1 MGGKTAANGFDGM
14 TRTVREEARP
24 EKVWCGGDV
33 VWCGLVLPW
42 QPSPFVDFTCRN
54 HFRDI
59 RSRTRSP
66 RNFPQENHILPQTPS
81 TNPKTLPNTSSSGRK
96 RAKLYQELFVRS

>member
-1 MGGKTAANGFDGM
+1 MGGKDCGNGINGM

-24 EKVWCGGDV
+24 AKVWCGGDV

-42 QPSPFVDFTCRN
+42 QPSPFVDFTCR
-54 HFRDI
+54 DI

-66 RNFPQENHILPQTPS
+66 RNFPQENHILPQNSS

-96 RAKLYQELFVRS
+96 RTKLYQELFVRS